1 MLRRMVSDP
10 VASESSC
17 GGGGGEAAI
26 SSALLTLSTSS
37 GEVDTAATAAPCP
50 RAATP

>member
-10 VASESSC
+10 AASDSY
-17 GGGGGEAAI
+17 GGGGGEAVI
-26 SSALLTLSTSS
+26 SSAPLTLSTSG
-37 GEVDTAATAAPCP
+37 GEVDTAAPCP